1 VPVFC
6 NEVFSE
12 EYEKC
17 RAATNAGRLQQLE
30 DRRDQG
36 GNDKDFLVSPEGDSS
51 LAGLKHGRPRR
62 EFRKAAS
69 NHCGPVGI
77 AGARRPQQIQ
87 ALLGSR
93 GGRCLGHAFA
103 AKTDKGIQPAKLAF

>member
-17 RAATNAGRLQQLE
+17 GAATIAGRLQQLE
-30 DRRDQG
+30 DRRDQR

-51 LAGLKHGRPRR
+51 LAGLKHGRPGVSSEKQRESLRPSRHRGRAPTAANTSASGFPRR
-62 EFRKAAS
+62 
-69 NHCGPVGI
+69 
-77 AGARRPQQIQ
+77 
-87 ALLGSR
+87 
-93 GGRCLGHAFA
+93 RCLGHAFA
-103 AKTDKGIQPAKLAF
+103 AKTDKGIQAAKLAF